1 MSELK
6 PCPFCDGPATYVT
19 VLKIAGDY
27 SAAVICER
35 CNAKTDFMRANDEED
50 AKVMAAACWNTRAER
65 TCHYFPDEYQ
75 TAFDENDEE
84 IETGEACAD
93 RCEYSCDVCGYTMLG
108 GDEGGWFEETT
119 GEYGGWNYKP
129 RFDYCPNCGARVV
142 ES

>member
-1 MSELK
+1 MSKLK
-6 PCPFCDGPATYVT
+6 PCPFCGGSVT
-19 VLKIAGDY
+19 RE
-27 SAAVICER
+27 VIEGRACIDCKTCER
-35 CNAKTDFMRANDEED
+35 HHWEADITCRYQGADGLVEW
-50 AKVMAAACWNTRAER
+50 WNTRAER

-93 RCEYSCDVCGYTMLG
+93 VCDYSCDVCGYTMLG
-108 GDEGGWFEETT
+108 GDEGGWFEETP

-142 ES
+142 IE